1 MFSEPSPLLATPST
15 TEALESPALAPRPA
29 HQNGVPSRTP
39 VAKRKLELSG
49 PVLASPSKA
58 SRPALF
64 QDDEPDSQT
73 SMPATPLGKSQ
84 HGARCETSLT
94 VLTKKFMDLLFSM
107 KDGILDLNTAVTSLG
122 VPKRRIY
129 DITNVMEGIELI
141 EKKSKNIVRW
151 RSEGGSDGR
160 VAEDCHREIEA
171 LRAEEL
177 ALDEAERLISHA
189 LEEFVA
195 AESQRFFVS
204 SADLCELA
212 KADTQIMIQAP
223 PLTVLEKL
231 VPTPSLAGRDGLSY
245 SMKLRSANGPI
256 QVTMLSPSLL
266 EGCAHRFELCQP
278 ADPAPPAAPS
288 LPFDDQDT
296 FFAGADDYS
305 CDLLRGEGVADF
317 FGGLE

>member
-49 PVLASPSKA
+49 PVLTSPSKA

-64 QDDEPDSQT
+64 PDDEQDSQT

-129 DITNVMEGIELI
+129 DITNVMEGIL
-141 EKKSKNIVRW
+141 K
-151 RSEGGSDGR
+151 
-160 VAEDCHREIEA
+160 
-171 LRAEEL
+171 L
-177 ALDEAERLISHA
+177 A
-189 LEEFVA
+189 
-195 AESQRFFVS
+195 
-204 SADLCELA
+204 
-212 KADTQIMIQAP
+212 T
-223 PLTVLEKL
+223 
-231 VPTPSLAGRDGLSY
+231 
-245 SMKLRSANGPI
+245 
-256 QVTMLSPSLL
+256 
-266 EGCAHRFELCQP
+266 
-278 ADPAPPAAPS
+278 
-288 LPFDDQDT
+288 
-296 FFAGADDYS
+296 
-305 CDLLRGEGVADF
+305 
-317 FGGLE
+317 